1 MTAAL
6 WVAEHGN
13 ASTTPDTALNIEE
26 ILTFD
31 ETEPELTVVIP
42 VYNSGPVL
50 APAIQQWRRYLQTG
64 CTEIIVVENGSTDDS
79 YRTAVENA
87 VDTSHIRF
95 KVLQSEKGMG
105 NALRTGI
112 AASTGR
118 RVLLTADDLPFGFTD
133 LEAAEALPNKP
144 LLVIGSKAH
153 PDSKAGRGALRSLST
168 GGFKAA
174 RRLILGSRIGD
185 SQGTINVDGVWI
197 RSMHSKFDDP
207 GFLFST
213 QIVLA
218 AELQKQSIVE
228 VPVTLSKEQGEK
240 QTSVQFADVMKM
252 GLGLLRL
259 RRQRRFFAAQPQTG
273 SDGQ

>member
-1 MTAAL
+1 
-6 WVAEHGN
+6 
-13 ASTTPDTALNIEE
+13 
-26 ILTFD
+26 LTFD

-64 CTEIIVVENGSTDDS
+64 CTEIIIVENGSTDDS

-87 VDTSHIRF
+87 VDTPHARF

-133 LEAAEALPNKP
+133 LEAADSLPEKP

-153 PDSKAGRGALRSLST
+153 PGSFASRGALRGLST

-174 RRLILGSRIGD
+174 RRLILGSRVGD
-185 SQGTINVDGVWI
+185 SQGTMNVDGVWL

-218 AELQKQSIVE
+218 AELQQQSIVE
-228 VPVTLSKEQGEK
+228 VPVTLSAEQGEK
-240 QTSVQFADVMKM
+240 QTSVQFSDVVKM

-259 RRQRRFFAAQPQTG
+259 RRQRSLFAVSPQTG
-273 SDGQ
+273 E